1 MIASSS
7 IKKGK
12 WYELCRHEGLIAF
25 FHLTGTVF
33 ILVSHFLKTNIES
46 IEKRNN
52 YL

>member
-1 MIASSS
+1 MS
-7 IKKGK
+7 
-12 WYELCRHEGLIAF
+12 YEGLIAF

>member
-12 WYELCRHEGLIAF
+12 LYELCRHEGLIAF